1 MLILKLFGLNKKIII
16 YLFPIIKF
24 KLYNLFYKIKY
35 ISYF

>member
-1 MLILKLFGLNKKIII
+1 MLILKLFGLNKIII
-16 YLFPIIKF
+16 YLFSIIKF